1 MRMLKI
7 YTAAAFLALMS
18 ITTAHA
24 QQTQPSEREYM
35 LTLTKNQVGLIETA
49 LSKYPMPLELT
60 APLMQRILK
69 EVDDQEKAVT
79 PAPES
84 K

>member
-1 MRMLKI
+1 MLKAC
-7 YTAAAFLALMS
+7 AAAALLALAGVTS
-18 ITTAHA
+18 AHA
-24 QQTQPSEREYM
+24 QQIQPPEREYM
-35 LTLTKNQVGLIETA
+35 LTLTKNQIGLLETA

-69 EVDDQEKAVT
+69 EIDDQEKVAVT
-79 PAPES
+79 PPAET